1 MSKTENKTFSFDP
14 LGYYA
19 ALGVAYDASIVE
31 IKQNY
36 RERAKLLHP
45 DRNPGENALENFQK
59 LSVAYDVLKDETSRL
74 IYDLMAQAHPKESF
88 PDINALKPYKN
99 LAGEEDVFV
108 RALKLRQVTGK
119 IIRFTDVENQEI
131 CNFREAKAVV
141 LQTSIA
147 NWALGWW
154 HPRAFVRNIRA
165 LIGNIRGI
173 NANSRDNFTLLA
185 HNAVAY
191 WEDGKKEQALLS
203 ALQAGAYADAVRKNL
218 LNRFIAMLGIRSNI
232 RIPVWN
238 FGLLKGL
245 QLIIPLLVFLVFFLS
260 LSTKVMTDSELG
272 KYFSRNNEIKYFQQV
287 QFRTGGETVD
297 DMVVGRIIDL
307 PADSE
312 DINMLY
318 HTTQEVKAM
327 YGPADDFDVL
337 ATLKPR
343 QTVRLTGYTPD
354 HVWYRVQTD
363 NGEMGFVRS
372 EFLQKGIGR
381 KIPDGSKVY
390 TGPKIK

>member
-1 MSKTENKTFSFDP
+1 MSKTENRTFSFDP

-19 ALGVAYDASIVE
+19 ILGVAYDASETE

-74 IYDLMAQAHPKESF
+74 IYDLMAQTHPRESF

-99 LAGEEDVFV
+99 RAGEEDVFV
-108 RALKLRQVTGK
+108 RTLNLRLVTGK

-131 CNFREAKAVV
+131 CNFGEAKAAV
-141 LQTSIA
+141 LLASVS

-154 HPRAFVRNIRA
+154 HPQAFVRNIRA
-165 LIGNIRGI
+165 LVGNIRGI
-173 NANSRDNFTLLA
+173 NANRRENFTLLA

-218 LNRFIAMLGIRSNI
+218 LNRFIAMLGVRSSV
-232 RIPVWN
+232 RIPAWN
-238 FGLLKGL
+238 FGMLKGL
-245 QLIIPLLVFLVFFLS
+245 QLIIPGLAVLAVLLS
-260 LSTKVMTDSELG
+260 LSTKVMTDSELS

-287 QFRTGGETVD
+287 QFRT
-297 DMVVGRIIDL
+297 
-307 PADSE
+307 ADPE
-312 DINMLY
+312 DVNMLY
-318 HTTQEVKAM
+318 HTTGEVRAM
-327 YGPADDFDVL
+327 HGPSDDFDVL
-337 ATLKPR
+337 AVLKPR

-354 HVWYRVQTD
+354 QVWYRVQTD

-372 EFLQKGIGR
+372 EFLKKGIGR

-390 TGPKIK
+390 TGPEIK

>member
-1 MSKTENKTFSFDP
+1 
-14 LGYYA
+14 
-19 ALGVAYDASIVE
+19 
-31 IKQNY
+31 
-36 RERAKLLHP
+36 
-45 DRNPGENALENFQK
+45 
-59 LSVAYDVLKDETSRL
+59 
-74 IYDLMAQAHPKESF
+74 
-88 PDINALKPYKN
+88 
-99 LAGEEDVFV
+99 
-108 RALKLRQVTGK
+108 
-119 IIRFTDVENQEI
+119 
-131 CNFREAKAVV
+131 
-141 LQTSIA
+141 
-147 NWALGWW
+147 
-154 HPRAFVRNIRA
+154 
-165 LIGNIRGI
+165 
-173 NANSRDNFTLLA
+173 
-185 HNAVAY
+185 
-191 WEDGKKEQALLS
+191 
-203 ALQAGAYADAVRKNL
+203 
-218 LNRFIAMLGIRSNI
+218 
-232 RIPVWN
+232 
-238 FGLLKGL
+238 
-245 QLIIPLLVFLVFFLS
+245 
-260 LSTKVMTDSELG
+260 MTDSELG

-381 KIPDGSKVY
+381 KIPDGSKIY
-390 TGPKIK
+390 TGPEIK

>member
-1 MSKTENKTFSFDP
+1 MSKTENRTFSFDP

-19 ALGVAYDASIVE
+19 ILGVAYDASETE

-74 IYDLMAQAHPKESF
+74 IYDLMAQTHPRESF

-99 LAGEEDVFV
+99 RAGEEDVFV
-108 RALKLRQVTGK
+108 RTLNLRLVTGK

-131 CNFREAKAVV
+131 CNFGEAKAAV
-141 LQTSIA
+141 LLASVS

-154 HPRAFVRNIRA
+154 HPQAFVRNIRA
-165 LIGNIRGI
+165 LVGNIRGI
-173 NANSRDNFTLLA
+173 NANRRENFTLLA

-218 LNRFIAMLGIRSNI
+218 LNRFIAMLGVRSSV
-232 RIPVWN
+232 RIPAWN
-238 FGLLKGL
+238 FGMLKGL
-245 QLIIPLLVFLVFFLS
+245 QLIIPGLAVLAVLLS
-260 LSTKVMTDSELG
+260 LSTKVMTDSELS

-287 QFRTGGETVD
+287 QFR
-297 DMVVGRIIDL
+297 
-307 PADSE
+307 PADPE
-312 DINMLY
+312 DVNMLY
-318 HTTQEVKAM
+318 HTTGEVRAM
-327 YGPADDFDVL
+327 HGPSDDFDVL
-337 ATLKPR
+337 AVLKPR

-354 HVWYRVQTD
+354 QVWYRVQTD

-372 EFLQKGIGR
+372 EFLKKGIGR

-390 TGPKIK
+390 TGPEIK